1 MPFSNRRILLG
12 ITGSIAAYKSAI
24 LLRLLVK
31 GGAEV
36 QVIQTE
42 AARDFIGPLTL
53 ATLSGKPV
61 LSEMH
66 LDDQWANH
74 VALGHWADAL
84 LIAPASANTLGK
96 MAHGLVDNLL
106 TAVYLSAKCPTLVA
120 PAMDADM
127 WDHPATQDN
136 LSILS
141 RHGVVVLPVGEG
153 PLASGLEGPGRL
165 AEPEHIVEELQAFF
179 QRDTSLAK
187 KKILIT
193 AGPTHEAIDP
203 VRFIGNHSSGKMGI
217 RLAEEALRN
226 GYEVVLVLGPSSEP
240 TPVSNRLNLVR
251 VTSALEMQEAVRQH
265 LHATDIF
272 ILAAA
277 VADFRPDVPA
287 AQKIKK
293 EGRQSLALNL
303 VANPDLAAWIGNN
316 KKPHQFLCGFA
327 LETENLVEN
336 ARAKMD
342 KKNMDLI
349 VINSPNDA
357 QSAFGYDTNKI
368 AILDKSG
375 KLISF
380 ERQSKNDAAR
390 AILQAIAERL

>member
-1 MPFSNRRILLG
+1 MPLSHRRILLG

-36 QVIQTE
+36 QVIMTE

-84 LIAPASANTLGK
+84 LIAPASAQTLSK
-96 MAHGLVDNLL
+96 MAHGVVDNLL

-127 WDHPATQDN
+127 WEHPATQDN
-136 LSILS
+136 IRILS

-165 AEPEHIVEELQAFF
+165 AEPEQIVGELNAFF
-179 QRDTSLAK
+179 QKDTLLSK

-217 RLAEEALRN
+217 RLAEEALR
-226 GYEVVLVLGPSSEP
+226 GGAEVVLVLGPGSEP
-240 TPVSNRLNLVR
+240 APVSKRLTLMR
-251 VTSALEMQEAVRQH
+251 VTTALEMMDAVRQH
-265 LHATDIF
+265 LEVTDIF
-272 ILAAA
+272 LLAAA
-277 VADFRPDVPA
+277 VADFRPAEPA

-293 EGRQSLALNL
+293 EGRQSLSLDL
-303 VANPDLAAWIGNN
+303 IANPDIAAFIGAN
-316 KKPHQFLCGFA
+316 KTSRQYLCGFA

-368 AILDKSG
+368 SLLDKSG
-375 KLISF
+375 KLVSF
-380 ERQSKNDAAR
+380 ERQSKKDAAR
-390 AILQAIAERL
+390 TILQAIAERI